1 MYVTWQQVNADG
13 VLARSGENGE
23 ARKKCA
29 VQYHWEAIV
38 TFLGNFSSISRSIRK
53 IPVA

>member
-1 MYVTWQQVNADG
+1 MYVTWQLVNADG

-38 TFLGNFSSISRSIRK
+38 TNRK
-53 IPVA
+53 LFQQKQKHP